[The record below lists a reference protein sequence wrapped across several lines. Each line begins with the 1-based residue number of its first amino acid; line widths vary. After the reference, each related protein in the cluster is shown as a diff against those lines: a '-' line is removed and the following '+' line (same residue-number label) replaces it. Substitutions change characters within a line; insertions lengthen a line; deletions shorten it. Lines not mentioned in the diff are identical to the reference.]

1 MIANVTTTF
10 LKAEKAFK
18 QEKYS
23 EAKKL
28 LNKVIDHDKDFYT
41 AYLLLYELYNIKNS
55 PQKNVMYKELRRLNL
70 DLDINHKPIN
80 IKSKKNRKN
89 PKLATLSLIK
99 LMIAQ
104 GKKIQAKKNLK
115 LIVKHSTI
123 NKNVIKA
130 EEMLKDL

>member
-41 AYLLLYELYNIKNS
+41 AYLLLYDLYNIKNS
-55 PQKNVMYKELRRLNL
+55 PQKNVIYKELKRLNL
-70 DLDINHKPIN
+70 DLDLDHKPIN

-99 LMIAQ
+99 LMTAQ

-115 LIVKHSTI
+115 LIVKHSNI

>member
-41 AYLLLYELYNIKNS
+41 AYLLLYELY
-55 PQKNVMYKELRRLNL
+55 
-70 DLDINHKPIN
+70 
-80 IKSKKNRKN
+80 
-89 PKLATLSLIK
+89 LSLIH
-99 LMIAQ
+99 I
-104 GKKIQAKKNLK
+104 
-115 LIVKHSTI
+115 
-123 NKNVIKA
+123 
-130 EEMLKDL
+130 

>member
-10 LKAEKAFK
+10 LKAKKAFK

-28 LNKVIDHDKDFYT
+28 LDKVIDHDKDFYT

-55 PQKNVMYKELRRLNL
+55 PQKNVIYKELSRLNL
-70 DLDINHKPIN
+70 DLDIDHKPIN
-80 IKSKKNRKN
+80 IKSKKNRKK

-99 LMIAQ
+99 LMIVQ

-115 LIVKHSTI
+115 LIVKHSNI

>member
-1 MIANVTTTF
+1 MLEGQYI
-10 LKAEKAFK
+10 EKI
-18 QEKYS
+18 ET
-23 EAKKL
+23 L
-28 LNKVIDHDKDFYT
+28 RL
-41 AYLLLYELYNIKNS
+41 
-55 PQKNVMYKELRRLNL
+55 QK
-70 DLDINHKPIN
+70 HN

-89 PKLATLSLIK
+89 PKLATLSLIN

>member
-41 AYLLLYELYNIKNS
+41 AYLLLYDLYNIKNS
-55 PQKNVMYKELRRLNL
+55 PQKNVIYKELKRLNL
-70 DLDINHKPIN
+70 DLDLNHKPIN
-80 IKSKKNRKN
+80 IKSKKNEKN
-89 PKLATLSLIK
+89 S
-99 LMIAQ
+99 
-104 GKKIQAKKNLK
+104 GKKEFK
-115 LIVKHSTI
+115 I
-123 NKNVIKA
+123 NC
-130 EEMLKDL
+130 

>member
-55 PQKNVMYKELRRLNL
+55 PQKNVIYKELKRLNL
-70 DLDINHKPIN
+70 DLDLNQKPIN

-89 PKLATLSLIK
+89 PKLATWSLIK

>member
-1 MIANVTTTF
+1 MISNVTTTF

-28 LNKVIDHDKDFYT
+28 LNKVIDHDKDFYA
-41 AYLLLYELYNIKNS
+41 AYLLLYELYNKKNS
-55 PQKNVMYKELRRLNL
+55 QQKNVIYKELKRLNL

-80 IKSKKNRKN
+80 TQPKKSIKNT
-89 PKLATLSLIK
+89 KLATLSLIK

-104 GKKIQAKKNLK
+104 GKKLQAKKSLR
-115 LIVKHSTI
+115 LIIKHSKN

-130 EEMLKDL
+130 EEMLKNL

>member
-1 MIANVTTTF
+1 MIPNVTTTF

-41 AYLLLYELYNIKNS
+41 AYQLLYELYNIKNS
-55 PQKNVMYKELRRLNL
+55 PQKNVIYKELKRLNL
-70 DLDINHKPIN
+70 DLDLNHKPIN
-80 IKSKKNRKN
+80 IKSKKIEKSKASN
-89 PKLATLSLIK
+89 LIINK
-99 LMIAQ
+99 AYDSAR
-104 GKKIQAKKNLK
+104 KKIQAKKNLK

>member
-55 PQKNVMYKELRRLNL
+55 PQKNVIYKELKRLNL
-70 DLDINHKPIN
+70 DLDLNHKPIN
-80 IKSKKNRKN
+80 IKSKQNRKK